1 MERKRYGVVVH
12 GGIPPNSLID
22 LTPILEGIPRHV
34 IYELRVPGPV
44 MVTVNYL
51 TGWWAYLIV
60 DTANPTKRQV
70 RAIIRDLVTYFDYMD
85 LIAEPVRRRSD
96 VYLSR
101 LLKSIDACWP
111 ICFRVITPWGLC
123 KEHIAQRLR
132 AGDIPSVNQVDQSKC
147 LECRA
152 EHGMGLPR
160 YMDIDRLV
168 THEGSSWSTRPSDSY
183 ESSLPS

>member
-1 MERKRYGVVVH
+1 MERELYGVVVH
-12 GGIPPNSLID
+12 GGMPPKSIID
-22 LTPILEGIPRHV
+22 LTPILGAIPRHV
-34 IYELRVPGPV
+34 TYELRVPGPV

-70 RAIIRDLVTYFDYMD
+70 RAIIRDLVNYFDYMD
-85 LIAEPVRRRSD
+85 LIAEPVGRGSD
-96 VYLSR
+96 VCLSR

-132 AGDIPSVNQVDQSKC
+132 AGDIPSVNQVDRSKC

-152 EHGMGLPR
+152 QHGMGLPR
-160 YMDIDRLV
+160 YMSVNPVL
-168 THEGSSWSTRPSDSY
+168 RPSSTW
-183 ESSLPS
+183 